1 MKRSMNTQRQ
11 LQTLFWKWRGV
22 WVTTP
27 IVAGVIL
34 LLRLTGL
41 LQFWE
46 WAAFDL
52 YVRYKP
58 PNPPD
63 ERIVIVGINE
73 DDLREVGQ
81 ALIPDKTYAQ
91 LLQKLSQMQP
101 RGIGLLVYRDLPV
114 PPGHAELIKAFQTT
128 PNLVGIQKAVG
139 DRQESAVAPPPL
151 LEALQQ
157 VGASD
162 LVIDADHRVRRGLI
176 YLKNSHGETVYSFGF
191 RLALEYLDAEKI
203 YPELI
208 PETTNWRLGKQVFF
222 PLEASDGGYVR
233 ADTNG
238 YQILLNY
245 QGTTGHFETVSLM
258 DILNNRVPSSWGTDR
273 IILIGQV
280 SESFK
285 DFYPTPYSN
294 DQFNFPEQM
303 PGVEIQAHF
312 ISQMIQAALGESP
325 FIKTASEQLEWM
337 WILLWAGIGSGLTW
351 TQRYY
356 QNKLTFI
363 LHISSMIGAGFILVG
378 ITYTAFLQG
387 YWIPVVPPLLAL
399 AGSALAITGYMAHK
413 ASLTRA
419 TFGRYLTDEVIAQ
432 LLESRDGFKLG
443 GNRQKLTILATD
455 LRGFTALSEGLK
467 PEEVVNIINIY
478 FRQMSKVIIR
488 YGGTINKLMGD
499 GMLIL
504 FNSALSP
511 NYHAQQGIACA
522 IAMQLEMQ
530 NVNQILNELGF
541 PNLEMG
547 IGLNTGEAIVGN
559 IGSEEHTEYTA
570 IGCEVNL
577 AFRIEACTTGGEIL
591 ISETTKNAAAPIP
604 LQLQKVKRIKVK
616 GLKSPQKIYQVLGMG
631 CPYDLFLPTEKE
643 TLLPLNYKFL
653 IQYSL
658 LQGKQKSN
666 LLLTGYLVKLSQNE
680 AEIQLNPEEIHEL
693 PELHT
698 NIKINLQQFH
708 HQGGEKIYAKVICL
722 SQSQQSF
729 QIRFTYR
736 SPDVLAQLQAMY
748 ESLQVLN
755 SVEFSVSEQ

>member
-1 MKRSMNTQRQ
+1 MKRSIDTQQQ
-11 LQTLFWKWRGV
+11 LQTLCWKWRGV
-22 WVTTP
+22 WVTAPT
-27 IVAGVIL
+27 VAGVVL

-46 WAAFDL
+46 WAAFDF
-52 YVRYKP
+52 YIRYKP
-58 PNPPD
+58 LNPPD

-81 ALIPDKTYAQ
+81 ALIPDEIYAQ

-114 PPGHAELIKAFQTT
+114 PPGHAELIETFQTT
-128 PNLVGIQKAVG
+128 PNLVGIKKAVG
-139 DRQESAVAPPPL
+139 DRQDSAVAPPPL

-162 LVIDADHRVRRGLI
+162 LVRDADHRVRRGLI
-176 YLKNSHGETVYSFGF
+176 YLKNFHGETVYSFGF
-191 RLALEYLDAEKI
+191 RLALEYLDAEGI
-203 YPELI
+203 SPEAI

-245 QGTTGHFETVSLM
+245 QGKTGHFETVSLM
-258 DILNNRVPSSWGTDR
+258 DILKDRVPRSWGKDR

-285 DFYPTPYSN
+285 DFYPTPYSS

-303 PGVEIQAHF
+303 AGVEIQAHF
-312 ISQMIQAALGESP
+312 ISQMIQAALGEFP
-325 FIKTASEQLEWM
+325 LIKTSSTQFEWM
-337 WILLWAGIGSGLTW
+337 WILLWAGVGSSLTW
-351 TQRYY
+351 TKRYY
-356 QNKLTFI
+356 QDQFTFI
-363 LHISSMIGAGFILVG
+363 LHISSMIGAGFILVA
-378 ITYTAFLQG
+378 ITYFTFLQG
-387 YWIPVVPPLLAL
+387 YWIPVVPPLLGL
-399 AGSALAITGYMAHK
+399 TGSALAITGYMAHK

-419 TFGRYLTDEVIAQ
+419 TFGRYLTDEVVAQ
-432 LLESRDGFKLG
+432 LLESREGFQLG
-443 GNRQKLTILATD
+443 GNRQQLTILASD
-455 LRGFTALSEGLK
+455 LRGFTALSERLN
-467 PEEVVNIINIY
+467 PEEVVQIINIY
-478 FRQMSKVIIR
+478 FRQISRVVIR

-511 NYHAQQGIACA
+511 ENDAQRGIACA
-522 IAMQLEMQ
+522 IAMQLEME

-541 PNLEMG
+541 PTLEMG
-547 IGLNTGEAIVGN
+547 IGLNTGEAVVGN

-577 AFRIEACTTGGEIL
+577 AFRIEAYTTGGEIL
-591 ISETTKNAAAPIP
+591 MSETTQKAAAPTVLK
-604 LQLQKVKRIKVK
+604 LQQVKPIKVK
-616 GLKSPQKIYQVLGMG
+616 GFQATKKIYRVLGIG
-631 CPYDLFLPTEKE
+631 DPYDLFLPIEKE
-643 TLLPLNYKFL
+643 TLLPLNYQFL

-658 LQGKQKSN
+658 LQGKQESDFFY
-666 LLLTGYLVKLSQNE
+666 TGYLVKLSQYK
-680 AEIQLNPEEIHEL
+680 AEIQLYSKDINDL

-698 NIKINLQQFH
+698 NIKINLRQLH
-708 HQGGEKIYAKVICL
+708 HQGVEESYAKVIHL

-729 QIRFTYR
+729 QIRFTYQ
-736 SPDVLAQLQAMY
+736 PPGVVAQLQAMY

-755 SVEFSVSEQ
+755 AVESFSN